1 MSCTENE
8 LALEAA
14 NEARAERGE
23 PEITMKE
30 LINNAHD

>member
-1 MSCTENE
+1 MSCLQNDI
-8 LALEAA
+8 ALEAA

-23 PEITMKE
+23 PEITMEE